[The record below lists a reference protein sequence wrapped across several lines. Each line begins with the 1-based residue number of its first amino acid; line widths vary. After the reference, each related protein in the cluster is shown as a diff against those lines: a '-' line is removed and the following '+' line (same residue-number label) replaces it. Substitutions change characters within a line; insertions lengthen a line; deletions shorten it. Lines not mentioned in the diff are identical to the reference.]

1 MKSLNFT
8 KNIRLVMFGVIAST
22 SLTLG
27 VSAQG
32 ATMAEMF
39 DSLRQET
46 PSAETVII
54 GLLDNNYEL
63 NDIASYSVANAES
76 IGLAIAYAQAAVCLA
91 PDEPN
96 AQVVGQV
103 AVDSAVEGATNA
115 VQAGVVSALSS
126 YASGECRALLDQR
139 NSDSQAFA
147 AGPGP
152 DGSAPAAGG
161 GAEPPPV
168 SESQ

>member
-1 MKSLNFT
+1 
-8 KNIRLVMFGVIAST
+8 MFGIIAST
-22 SLTLG
+22 SLTVG
-27 VSAQG
+27 ASAH
-32 ATMAEMF
+32 ATMAELF
-39 DSLRQET
+39 DSLRQEA
-46 PSAETVII
+46 PSAETVIL
-54 GLLDNNYEL
+54 GLLDNNYAL
-63 NDIASYSVANAES
+63 NDIANYSVANAES

-103 AVDSAVEGATNA
+103 AVDSAAEGAKNA

-126 YASGECRALLDQR
+126 YTSGSCRELLDQR

-147 AGPGP
+147 AGAGP
-152 DGSAPAAGG
+152 DGSAPTGG
-161 GAEPPPV
+161 GAAPPPV